1 MRQAF
6 ALKLGEPEDKRVP
19 AKEYIEKKLHQLET
33 GEFRA
38 EPLSEV
44 LSRDEIDPETL
55 VPQWDSKG
63 TIVLKK
69 ASWLI
74 PSSSG

>member
-1 MRQAF
+1 MPSNSESQRISTC
-6 ALKLGEPEDKRVP
+6 RVRS
-19 AKEYIEKKLHQLET
+19 LHELET